1 MAEDEHGVSGDA
13 SVLASSGPTSRSTLM
28 DRFRYTPS
36 IYAALVLALLTVVV
50 WNILAELEWLLILLY
65 LAVLVACGIAG
76 PVGWIERRGLNRAVA
91 ILVVFSIIASVFA
104 GIAWYAIPP
113 LVVQAG
119 ALIDEIPDYIAR
131 GERLRTRWLEWEESY
146 PALDQLEERLLE
158 FSGQAGTTATEV
170 LLGLPAT
177 IAKTVF
183 AVTSILTF
191 AFLFLMTWERMKTA
205 VLMLIHPRHRD
216 KTNQVLGEIGL
227 RLGAYLRAK
236 IIVMTIV
243 GTWVYVTL
251 LLLDSRFALLA
262 AMAAALMEAIPRIG
276 PWIGRA
282 VIVLA
287 VIPLGVTAVVIAVVS
302 HVIIENIKGLW
313 LSPLVEGHV
322 VDIHPLTAFV
332 SVIAGGLLLGWVGAL
347 VAVPTAAA
355 IQTVV
360 ELVIVPWRRRQLE
373 AAEAE
378 FGPTVEAL
386 PQPEGPSTPRQ

>member
-1 MAEDEHGVSGDA
+1 MVDEEPGVRGDFPASGLVAETTH
-13 SVLASSGPTSRSTLM
+13 ASSM
-28 DRFRYTPS
+28 DRLRYTPS
-36 IYAALVLALLTVVV
+36 IYAALVLGLLTVVV

-76 PVGWIERRGLNRAVA
+76 PVGWIERRGINRALA
-91 ILVVFSIIASVFA
+91 ILLVFSMIAAVFV
-104 GIAWYAIPP
+104 GVAWYAIPP
-113 LVVQAG
+113 LVGQAG
-119 ALIDEIPDYIAR
+119 ALIEEIPDYVSRA
-131 GERLRTRWLEWEESY
+131 ERLRMRWIALEETY
-146 PALDQLEERLLE
+146 PALEQLDERLIE
-158 FSGQAGTTATEV
+158 ISSQAGTTATEV

-191 AFLFLMTWERMKTA
+191 AFLFLMSWERLKTA
-205 VLMLIHPRHRD
+205 VLMLLHPRHRD

-251 LLLDSRFALLA
+251 MLLDSRFALLA
-262 AMAAALMEAIPRIG
+262 ALAAALMEAIPRIG

-282 VIVLA
+282 AIVLA
-287 VIPLGVTAVVIAVVS
+287 VLPLGAGAIIVAVVS
-302 HVIIENIKGLW
+302 HVIIENIKGFW

-322 VDIHPLTAFV
+322 VDIHPLTAFI

-355 IQTVV
+355 IQAVI
-360 ELVIVPWRRRQLE
+360 ELVLIPWRRQQLE
-373 AAEAE
+373 TAELA
-378 FGPTVEAL
+378 FAPTVDTA
-386 PQPEGPSTPRQ
+386 PESKTQDAIIP